1 MNSTPMSAE
10 AQRPAEQLSA
20 AAQRSAE
27 QLSAEAQRSVE
38 QFLLAEAEL
47 MDNHQYDDWLAL
59 WDEDLV
65 YWVPCNS
72 DDQDPKNSVSLIYD
86 RRGQLEDRLAR
97 LKGKFA
103 FAQQPRSRLMRVVS
117 NFVVREANAD
127 TIVMTSAFA
136 LGEIR
141 AGHETHYFGRTRHV
155 LRPDPSG
162 FKIREKKV
170 MLLANDSPLN
180 SVTFLL

>member
-1 MNSTPMSAE
+1 MNSMLMSAE
-10 AQRPAEQLSA
+10 AQRSAPAEPLSV
-20 AAQRSAE
+20 
-27 QLSAEAQRSVE
+27 EAQRSVE
-38 QFLLAEAEL
+38 QFLLAEAEM
-47 MDNHQYDDWLAL
+47 MDNHQYDEWLAL
-59 WDEDLV
+59 WDEDLI

-103 FAQQPRSRLMRVVS
+103 FAQQPRSRLLRVVS
-117 NFVVREANAD
+117 NFRVREASAD
-127 TIVMTSAFA
+127 AIVITSAFA

-141 AGHETHYFGRTRHV
+141 TGHETHYFGRTRHV

-162 FKIREKKV
+162 LKIKEKKV